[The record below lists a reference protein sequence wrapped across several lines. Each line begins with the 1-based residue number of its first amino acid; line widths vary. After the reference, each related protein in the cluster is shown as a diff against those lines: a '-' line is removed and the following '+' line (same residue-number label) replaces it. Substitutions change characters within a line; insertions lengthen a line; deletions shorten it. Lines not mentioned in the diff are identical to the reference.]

1 MTGPLRL
8 LFVDDDPDIRAI
20 VALALGL
27 DPTITLTVVGSGT
40 EALASLRADGGE
52 VDAALLD
59 VTMPDI
65 DGPSLLTLLRHVM
78 PDLPVIFMTA
88 HSRDREL
95 SMLRAAGAQGVIV
108 KPFAPLTLVEQV
120 RTLLSGRVSSVGS

>member
-20 VALALGL
+20 VALALGR

-40 EALASLRADGGE
+40 EALASLQADDGK

-120 RTLLSGRVSSVGS
+120 RELLP